1 MTEKLTRFALIC
13 LCVLPV
19 WLIIRKPWVRPASRP
34 EGVPQASDGNLEI
47 ARPRRPLADLKRRPA
62 CEIAMCLFVA
72 YIAALLVMALEGS
85 WSSPAAMLQS
95 ARERLSS
102 GEGLRFIPFE
112 TIRQQLSTIGTD
124 ESRTQLLGN
133 TLLFLPWGFFLP
145 LLWQRFRRFFP
156 IAGMCLGLTCF
167 IEFTQLFIG
176 RTVDVDDLILNFAGS
191 MVGAGIAWLVRRL
204 RKE

>member
-13 LCVLPV
+13 VCVLPV
-19 WLIIRKPWVRPASRP
+19 WVIIRKPWKRPA
-34 EGVPQASDGNLEI
+34 
-47 ARPRRPLADLKRRPA
+47 PRETALG
-62 CEIAMCLFVA
+62 LFVM
-72 YIAALLVMALEGS
+72 YIVALLVMALEGS
-85 WSSPAAMLQS
+85 WASPAAMFQS

-145 LLWQRFRRFFP
+145 LLWRRFRGFFRM
-156 IAGMCLGLTCF
+156 AGMCLGLTCF

-191 MVGAGIAWLVRRL
+191 MVGAGLWWVCHRIAR

>member
-19 WLIIRKPWVRPASRP
+19 WLLIRKPW
-34 EGVPQASDGNLEI
+34 
-47 ARPRRPLADLKRRPA
+47 RRPA
-62 CEIAMCLFVA
+62 KRELALCLFVM
-72 YIAALLVMALEGS
+72 YIAALLMMALEGT
-85 WSSPAAMLQS
+85 WPSPAAMLQS
-95 ARERLSS
+95 ARDRLAT
-102 GEGLRFIPFE
+102 GEGLRFTPFE
-112 TIRQQLSTIGTD
+112 TIRLQLSSIDTD

-145 LLWQRFRRFFP
+145 LLWRRFRRFLP
-156 IAGMCLGLTCF
+156 VAAMCLGLTCF

-176 RTVDVDDLILNFAGS
+176 RTVDVDDLILNFLGS
-191 MVGAGIAWLVRRL
+191 MCGAGLWRITRRL

>member
-19 WLIIRKPWVRPASRP
+19 WLIIRRPWKRPVKR
-34 EGVPQASDGNLEI
+34 EI
-47 ARPRRPLADLKRRPA
+47 AL
-62 CEIAMCLFVA
+62 CLFVM
-72 YIAALLVMALEGS
+72 YIAALLTMALEGT

-102 GEGLRFIPFE
+102 LESIYLTPLK
-112 TIRQQLSTIGTD
+112 TIRQQLSTIDTD

-133 TLLFLPWGFFLP
+133 TLLFMPWGFFLP
-145 LLWQRFRRFFP
+145 LLWRTFRRFFP
-156 IAGMCLGLTCF
+156 IAGMCLLLTCL
-167 IEFTQLFIG
+167 IEGTQLFIG
-176 RTVDVDDLILNFAGS
+176 RTVDEDDLLLNFLGS
-191 MVGAGIAWLVRRL
+191 LCGAGLWWIVHRL

>member
-19 WLIIRKPWVRPASRP
+19 WVIIRKPWKRPA
-34 EGVPQASDGNLEI
+34 
-47 ARPRRPLADLKRRPA
+47 PRETALG
-62 CEIAMCLFVA
+62 LFVM
-72 YIAALLVMALEGS
+72 YIVALLVMALEGS
-85 WSSPAAMLQS
+85 WASPAAMLQS

-145 LLWQRFRRFFP
+145 LLWRRFRGFFRM
-156 IAGMCLGLTCF
+156 AGMCLSLTCF

-176 RTVDVDDLILNFAGS
+176 RTVDVDDLVLNFAGS
-191 MVGAGIAWLVRRL
+191 MVGAGLWWVCHRIAR

>member
-19 WLIIRKPWVRPASRP
+19 WLILRKPWKRHIPH
-34 EGVPQASDGNLEI
+34 EI
-47 ARPRRPLADLKRRPA
+47 ALG
-62 CEIAMCLFVA
+62 LFVM
-72 YIAALLVMALEGS
+72 YITALLTMALEGD
-85 WSSPAAMLQS
+85 WASPAAMLAN
-95 ARERLSS
+95 ARESLSTGS
-102 GEGLRFIPFE
+102 GIYLTPFK
-112 TIRQQLSTIGTD
+112 TIRHQLSTINTD

-145 LLWQRFRRFFP
+145 LLWRRFRGFFRM
-156 IAGMCLGLTCF
+156 AGMCLGLTCF

-191 MVGAGIAWLVRRL
+191 MVGAGLWWVCHRISR

>member
-19 WLIIRKPWVRPASRP
+19 WIILRRPWKRPARR
-34 EGVPQASDGNLEI
+34 EI
-47 ARPRRPLADLKRRPA
+47 AL
-62 CEIAMCLFVA
+62 CLFVM
-72 YIAALLVMALEGS
+72 YIAALLTMALEGTWAS
-85 WSSPAAMLQS
+85 HAAMLQS

-102 GEGLRFIPFE
+102 GEGIYLTPFE
-112 TIRQQLSTIGTD
+112 TIQHQFSTIDTD

-145 LLWQRFRRFFP
+145 LLWRKFRHFFP
-156 IAGMCLGLTCF
+156 VAGMCLGLTCF
-167 IEFTQLFIG
+167 IEGTQLFIG
-176 RTVDVDDLILNFAGS
+176 RTVDVDDLILNFLGS
-191 MVGAGIAWLVRRL
+191 MVGAGLWWLIHRL

>member
-19 WLIIRKPWVRPASRP
+19 WLIIRKPWKRPARR
-34 EGVPQASDGNLEI
+34 EI
-47 ARPRRPLADLKRRPA
+47 ALG
-62 CEIAMCLFVA
+62 LFVM
-72 YIAALLVMALEGS
+72 YIAALLVMALEGT
-85 WSSPAAMLQS
+85 WDSPAAMLQS
-95 ARERLSS
+95 ARERLAT
-102 GEGLRFIPFE
+102 GEGLRLTPFK
-112 TIRQQLSTIGTD
+112 TIQQQLSTIDTD

-145 LLWQRFRRFFP
+145 LLWKRFRGFFR
-156 IAGMCLGLTCF
+156 IAGMCLLLTCF
-167 IEFTQLFIG
+167 IEATQLFIA

-191 MVGAGIAWLVRRL
+191 MCGAGLWWVFHRIAR

>member
-19 WLIIRKPWVRPASRP
+19 WLILRRPWKRPVKR
-34 EGVPQASDGNLEI
+34 EI
-47 ARPRRPLADLKRRPA
+47 AL
-62 CEIAMCLFVA
+62 CLFVM
-72 YIAALLVMALEGS
+72 YIAALLMMALEGA
-85 WSSPAAMLQS
+85 WASPAAMLQS
-95 ARERLSS
+95 ARERIASMESIYLTP
-102 GEGLRFIPFE
+102 LQ
-112 TIRQQLSTIGTD
+112 TIRQQLSTIDTD

-145 LLWQRFRRFFP
+145 LLWRWFRRLLP
-156 IAGMCLGLTCF
+156 VAGMCLGLTCF

-176 RTVDVDDLILNFAGS
+176 RTVDVDDLILNFLGS
-191 MVGAGIAWLVRRL
+191 MCGAGLWRITRRL

>member
-19 WLIIRKPWVRPASRP
+19 WVIIRKPW
-34 EGVPQASDGNLEI
+34 
-47 ARPRRPLADLKRRPA
+47 KRRPA
-62 CEIAMCLFVA
+62 REIAMCLFVA
-72 YIAALLVMALEGS
+72 YIAALLVMALDGS
-85 WSSPAAMLQS
+85 WASPAAMLQS
-95 ARERLSS
+95 ARERLST

-176 RTVDVDDLILNFAGS
+176 RTVDVDDLLLNFCGS
-191 MVGAGIAWLVRRL
+191 MAGAGIAWLVRRL

>member
-19 WLIIRKPWVRPASRP
+19 WLIIRKPWKRPAGR
-34 EGVPQASDGNLEI
+34 EI
-47 ARPRRPLADLKRRPA
+47 ALS
-62 CEIAMCLFVA
+62 LFVM
-72 YIAALLVMALEGS
+72 YIVALLVMALEGN
-85 WSSPAAMLQS
+85 WASPSAMLQS
-95 ARERLSS
+95 ARERLST

-112 TIRQQLSTIGTD
+112 TIRQQFSTIGTD

-145 LLWQRFRRFFP
+145 FLWQRFRRFFP

-176 RTVDVDDLILNFAGS
+176 RTVDVDDLLLNFCGS
-191 MVGAGIAWLVRRL
+191 MAGAGIAWLVRRL

>member
-19 WLIIRKPWVRPASRP
+19 WLILRRPWKRPVKR
-34 EGVPQASDGNLEI
+34 EI
-47 ARPRRPLADLKRRPA
+47 ALG
-62 CEIAMCLFVA
+62 LFVM
-72 YIAALLVMALEGS
+72 YIAALLVMALEGT
-85 WSSPAAMLQS
+85 WASPAAMLQS
-95 ARERLSS
+95 ARERIASMESIYLTP
-102 GEGLRFIPFE
+102 LQ
-112 TIRQQLSTIGTD
+112 TIRQQLSTIDTD

-145 LLWQRFRRFFP
+145 LLWRRFRRLLP
-156 IAGMCLGLTCF
+156 VAGMCLGLTCF

-176 RTVDVDDLILNFAGS
+176 RTVDVDDLLLNFLGS
-191 MVGAGIAWLVRRL
+191 MCGAGLWWIVHRL